1 MYDRNTPSQAGT
13 ERMTGN
19 PMTFPDDENGEVL
32 RQMMEQGDNLEIPRE
47 IDFSVIFPTE
57 DSALKF
63 AVLLLRN
70 GQKVSFSEYEEHDE
84 LPWQVQAH
92 PFMVPSHE
100 NISGYEALLAGEAEA
115 FAGQNDGWGCEI
127 QE

>member
-1 MYDRNTPSQAGT
+1 MAGNAT
-13 ERMTGN
+13 D
-19 PMTFPDDENGEVL
+19 FSSDENADVL
-32 RQMMEQGDNLEIPRE
+32 RQMAEQGDDLSLPRE

-57 DSALKF
+57 EAALQF

-70 GQKVSFSEYEEHDE
+70 GQKVSFSPYEEHDE

-92 PFMVPSHE
+92 PFMLPTHE
-100 NISGYEALLAGEAEA
+100 NISGYEELLATEAA
-115 FAGQNDGWGCEI
+115 PFGGQGDGWGCEV

>member
-1 MYDRNTPSQAGT
+1 LNEST
-13 ERMTGN
+13 N
-19 PMTFPDDENGEVL
+19 FPDDENGEVL
-32 RQMMEQGDNLEIPRE
+32 RQMAEQGDDLTLPRE

-57 DSALKF
+57 EAALKF

-70 GQKVSFSEYEEHDE
+70 GQKVSFSEYEEGDG

-100 NISGYEALLAGEAEA
+100 NISGYEELLGSEAEA
-115 FAGQNDGWGCEI
+115 FGGENDGWGCEV

>member
-1 MYDRNTPSQAGT
+1 MTSHQA
-13 ERMTGN
+13 
-19 PMTFPDDENGEVL
+19 TFPDDENGDVL
-32 RQMMEQGDNLEIPRE
+32 RQMAEQGDNLEIPRE

-57 DSALKF
+57 EAALKF
-63 AVLLLRN
+63 AVVLLRN

-92 PFMVPSHE
+92 AYMVPSHD
-100 NISGYEALLAGEAEA
+100 NISGYEGLLGEEA
-115 FAGQNDGWGCEI
+115 APFAGQNDGWGCEI

>member
-1 MYDRNTPSQAGT
+1 MNESTDL
-13 ERMTGN
+13 
-19 PMTFPDDENGEVL
+19 PDDENGEVL
-32 RQMMEQGDNLEIPRE
+32 RQMAEQGDDLTVPRE

-57 DSALKF
+57 EAALKF

-70 GQKVSFSEYEEHDE
+70 GQKVSFSEYEEGDA

-92 PFMVPSHE
+92 PFMVPSLE
-100 NISGYEALLAGEAEA
+100 NISGYEELLGSEAGA
-115 FAGQNDGWGCEI
+115 FGGENDGWGCEV

>member
-1 MYDRNTPSQAGT
+1 MKDHVA
-13 ERMTGN
+13 
-19 PMTFPDDENGEVL
+19 FPDDENGDVL
-32 RQMMEQGDNLEIPRE
+32 RQMAEQGDDLSIPRE

-57 DSALKF
+57 DAALRF

-70 GQKVSFSEYEEHDE
+70 GQKVSFCEYEEDE
-84 LPWQVQAH
+84 ERPWQVQAH

-100 NISGYEALLAGEAEA
+100 NISGYESLLANEAEA
-115 FAGQNDGWGCEI
+115 FGGENDGWGCEV

>member
-1 MYDRNTPSQAGT
+1 MTSQQA
-13 ERMTGN
+13 
-19 PMTFPDDENGEVL
+19 TFPDDENGDVL
-32 RQMMEQGDNLEIPRE
+32 RQMAEQGDNLEIPRE

-57 DSALKF
+57 EAALKF
-63 AVLLLRN
+63 AVVLLRN

-92 PFMVPSHE
+92 AYMVPSHE
-100 NISGYEALLAGEAEA
+100 NISGYEGLLGEEA
-115 FAGQNDGWGCEI
+115 APFAGQNDGWGCEI